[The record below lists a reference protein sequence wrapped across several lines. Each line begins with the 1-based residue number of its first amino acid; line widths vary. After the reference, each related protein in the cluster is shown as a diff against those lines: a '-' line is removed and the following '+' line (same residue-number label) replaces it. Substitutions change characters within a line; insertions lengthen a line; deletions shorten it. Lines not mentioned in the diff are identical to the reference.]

1 MYSNPCTR
9 KYCSQ
14 TTPYYIPNRS
24 AMCEVIAVVSRQ
36 QAVFDGW
43 DRVCIDRGTLKQII
57 EKEEKEH
64 SEGEVR
70 TKRDWL
76 QLVMQRLIS

>member
-1 MYSNPCTR
+1 M
-9 KYCSQ
+9 
-14 TTPYYIPNRS
+14 
-24 AMCEVIAVVSRQ
+24 VSRQ

-43 DRVCIDRGTLKQII
+43 DWVCMDRETLKQII